1 MQYKT
6 INNPVKPVS
15 VWHDHTGDL
24 PLDCPVACGYIFAMS
39 ESLFQFLKEHPF
51 WAIFIIVFMVLPMIG
66 AVLHIVLKALG
77 RKGIDNSPPAAIP
90 SAPSGS
96 DGEPDKMEFDKS
108 PD

>member
-1 MQYKT
+1 
-6 INNPVKPVS
+6 
-15 VWHDHTGDL
+15 
-24 PLDCPVACGYIFAMS
+24 MS
-39 ESLFQFLKEHPF
+39 ESLFQFLEKHPF

-77 RKGIDNSPPAAIP
+77 RKGIDNSPPSAIP

-96 DGEPDKMEFDKS
+96 DDEPDKTKCDKS